1 MRSGLIFAVSSRI
14 PNRYLLCR
22 TISASARKMHR
33 DGASTAQSINRCL
46 QALHD
51 APAESP
57 NGEPLP
63 AGDGG
68 VPTLE

>member
-1 MRSGLIFAVSSRI
+1 
-14 PNRYLLCR
+14 
-22 TISASARKMHR
+22 MHR

-51 APAESP
+51 APAQSHD
-57 NGEPLP
+57 GAPLP